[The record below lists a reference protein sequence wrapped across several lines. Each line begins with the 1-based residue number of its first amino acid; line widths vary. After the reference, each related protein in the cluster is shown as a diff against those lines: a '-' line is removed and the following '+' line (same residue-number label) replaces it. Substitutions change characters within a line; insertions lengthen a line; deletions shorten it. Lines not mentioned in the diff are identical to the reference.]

1 MKNQKDNDIK
11 LYAVISRTV
20 KYDIGIDW
28 IYPNIMT
35 NDYAQA
41 KDTFNKEKEL
51 LQEKMGDSNA
61 VITQDEDRIFEI
73 IYDNFPMR
81 RYVKIID
88 LY

>member
-1 MKNQKDNDIK
+1 MK

-20 KYDIGIDW
+20 AHDIGIDW

-35 NDYAQA
+35 NDYEEIL
-41 KDTFNKEKEL
+41 KKFNEEKAW
-51 LQEKMGDSNA
+51 LQEKVNNGDAATIIQN
-61 VITQDEDRIFEI
+61 EDRIFEI
-73 IYDNFPMR
+73 AYEDTSMR

>member
-1 MKNQKDNDIK
+1 MKK

-20 KYDIGIDW
+20 EHNMGIDW

-35 NDYAQA
+35 SDYEEI
-41 KDTFNKEKEL
+41 KKKFDEEKEYL
-51 LQEKMGDSNA
+51 KHKLSDDDD
-61 VITQDEDRIFEI
+61 VIIIRDEDRMFEVT
-73 IYDNFPMR
+73 YEKFSMC

>member
-1 MKNQKDNDIK
+1 MK

-20 KYDIGIDW
+20 KHDMGIDW

-35 NDYAQA
+35 DDYEKA
-41 KDTFNKEKEL
+41 KIKFDEEKTL
-51 LQEKMGDSNA
+51 LQEKLGDNNA
-61 VITQDEDRIFEI
+61 TIVQDEDKIFEVT
-73 IYDNFPMR
+73 YDNFPMC

>member
-1 MKNQKDNDIK
+1 MK

-20 KYDIGIDW
+20 EHNTMGIDW

-35 NDYAQA
+35 DDYAEA
-41 KDTFNKEKEL
+41 KAKFDEEKAN
-51 LQEKMGDSNA
+51 LQKKLSDDNT
-61 VITQDEDRIFEI
+61 VIIVQDEDTIFEVS
-73 IYDNFPMR
+73 YKNFPMR